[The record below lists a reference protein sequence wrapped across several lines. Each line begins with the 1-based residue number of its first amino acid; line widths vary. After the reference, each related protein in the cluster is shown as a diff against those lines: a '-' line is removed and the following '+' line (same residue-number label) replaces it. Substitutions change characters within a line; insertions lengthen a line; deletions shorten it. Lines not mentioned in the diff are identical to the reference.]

1 MGHNETKDS
10 SLRKE
15 FDFRGRQKAKMGT
28 EQSLPVAQL
37 QSELN
42 REAFMLINVL
52 QSHGGQHLGRQSC
65 HDVRPVHLPI
75 LKLFVLL

>member
-1 MGHNETKDS
+1 
-10 SLRKE
+10 
-15 FDFRGRQKAKMGT
+15 MGT
-28 EQSLPVAQL
+28 EESLPVAQL

-42 REAFMLINVL
+42 REAFVLINVM
-52 QSHGGQHLGRQSC
+52 QSHGGQHLGRQSR